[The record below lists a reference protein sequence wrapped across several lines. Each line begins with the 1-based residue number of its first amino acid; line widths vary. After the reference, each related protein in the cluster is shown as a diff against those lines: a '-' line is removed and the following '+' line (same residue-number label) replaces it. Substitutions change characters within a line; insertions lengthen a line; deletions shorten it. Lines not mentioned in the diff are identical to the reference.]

1 MTTSTTTGDRA
12 RALRRLARD
21 SRSIAASAERKL
33 QAIVADVRQ
42 VEAEAIAVAPSRTA
56 LERDGAR
63 GR

>member
-12 RALRRLARD
+12 GALRRLARD
-21 SRSIAASAERKL
+21 SRSIAVSAERKL

-42 VEAEAIAVAPSRTA
+42 VEAEAIAFAPSRTA